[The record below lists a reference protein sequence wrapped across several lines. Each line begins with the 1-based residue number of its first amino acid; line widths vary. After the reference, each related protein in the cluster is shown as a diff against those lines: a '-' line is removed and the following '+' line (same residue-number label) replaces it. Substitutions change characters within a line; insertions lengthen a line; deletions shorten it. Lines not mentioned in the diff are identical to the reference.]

1 MLLHV
6 FFGVRLFGRNH
17 ELCVVLMCGNLYLY
31 LALRVFSKFGRFENK
46 MTGVSFE
53 IGRRVLRSHVIP
65 MVVYVFFGLR
75 LFGQNHQLYVA
86 FISGSI
92 TLPYLNP

>member
-1 MLLHV
+1 MKRFGAMLLHV

-17 ELCVVLMCGNLYLY
+17 ELYVVFMCGSCNLHLY

-86 FISGSI
+86 FM
-92 TLPYLNP
+92 